1 MKLLSKNYTNGLMDG
16 ILTYKFLIGADNLSV
31 SDNVNIQQV
40 NYRTKNYDN
49 RRCKNDNTWR

>member
-1 MKLLSKNYTNGLMDG
+1 MDG